1 MTEFR
6 SDAIDE
12 LERLRAAA
20 TSGNG
25 CKHDVAVLDHDAT
38 MPPLCGLYGAVD
50 PWDAKTA
57 LYRATHNHL
66 PALLAMLREMREAL
80 EQIRDAGHENGN
92 YCEFG
97 DQREPENLP
106 SNGLAQECLDDI
118 AKLDAPART
127 RKAKR

>member
-1 MTEFR
+1 MTKFR
-6 SDAIDE
+6 SDAIEE
-12 LERLRAAA
+12 LERLHAAA

-66 PALLAMLREMREAL
+66 PALLATLREMREVL

-92 YCEFG
+92 VCDVE
-97 DQREPENLP
+97 
-106 SNGLAQECLDDI
+106 LADGRDCDCTRDI
-118 AKLDAPART
+118 AVSALERARE
-127 RKAKR
+127 RLGAK